1 MSFLLGIRALTVGS
15 NTSHT
20 TSWYTLRA
28 MSISCA
34 MTCQPISARAS
45 RCLHAVL
52 PTRAARSRAS
62 ARASIAATAMH
73 ATVAAVAAAHPVI
86 TAATTARASGGH
98 PTGIVVYVTTAAM
111 MYALAAARVRRR
123 HCCCC
128 VSSLLQCLVPLPR
141 CARTLRRAARLSR
154 LQLPFHLSDAAL
166 SAAHHASWE
175 QVLPS
180 S

>member
-1 MSFLLGIRALTVGS
+1 
-15 NTSHT
+15 
-20 TSWYTLRA
+20 
-28 MSISCA
+28 

-52 PTRAARSRAS
+52 PTRAARSKAS

-86 TAATTARASGGH
+86 TAAATARASGGH
-98 PTGIVVYVTTAAM
+98 PAGSVVYATTAVM
-111 MYALAAARVRRR
+111 MYAPAATRARRR

-128 VSSLLQCLVPLPR
+128 VSFLLQRRMPFRVR
-141 CARTLRRAARLSR
+141 ALRRAARLSR
-154 LQLPFHLSDAAL
+154 LQLPIHLSDAAL

-175 QVLPS
+175 QVLQS
-180 S
+180 SCVAPADVVALEVVTESAATGGALKIISHGVGE